1 MGVVSGLRGILHK
14 PAVEEILS
22 GRDMETLKKF
32 VQHPQGFTGSN
43 AGALSAM
50 QIANNPFGDYAPQ
63 STQIQGILKGMYDAF
78 TASLEKANAEEA
90 DAQKAFE
97 ELMATKK
104 KELETLQLTL
114 EKEEL
119 DQAEKTKKLADARV
133 DLDDT
138 KEQLKADEEFF
149 AITKENCKIKSQ
161 ERSERSR
168 LRTEEMH
175 GIGQAIQILNN
186 KISRTVFKNA
196 TTTFLQLS
204 SRKGDLSKAYTKLRN
219 LAHTTRD
226 LKIAKLA
233 SKVQS
238 G

>member
-1 MGVVSGLRGILHK
+1 MRHSGT
-14 PAVEEILS
+14 V
-22 GRDMETLKKF
+22 
-32 VQHPQGFTGSN
+32 N
-43 AGALSAM
+43 AM

-63 STQIQGILKGMYDAF
+63 STQIQGILKGMYDGF

-138 KEQLKADEEFF
+138 KVQLKADEEFF
-149 AITKENCKIKSQ
+149 ATTKEACKLKSQ
-161 ERSERSR
+161 EWSERSR
-168 LRTEEMH
+168 LRTEEM
-175 GIGQAIQILNN
+175 Q
-186 KISRTVFKNA
+186 
-196 TTTFLQLS
+196 
-204 SRKGDLSKAYTKLRN
+204 
-219 LAHTTRD
+219 
-226 LKIAKLA
+226 
-233 SKVQS
+233 
-238 G
+238 